1 MKKLN
6 VLTRMLLLVA
16 LLVGSTSSVWAVDRW
31 VKTSPADL
39 TTGDIVVIVDQ
50 ATSKA
55 MSNNN
60 GTSAPSAVAVTLNDD
75 KSEISSEVS
84 TNIQW
89 SLTTS
94 GTGASKTFQ
103 FAKSTSYLYVTDTN
117 NGVKVGSGE
126 QRNTFTI
133 VTGGNNNG
141 YYLYNKSGK
150 DVRYVGCYN
159 QSDWRCYG
167 SINNNIK
174 GNNNAFYKKTTA
186 SGPVDPSVTI
196 DKTTIGVG
204 GTATISGPDGLSISY
219 SGYDDEVVSV
229 SDAGVVT
236 GLKTGSTTITAT
248 WAAVTDTYNAGS
260 KNFNVTIVPS
270 TVYEKVTNANQLV
283 AGNKY
288 ILVATGSNKAMGAQ
302 SSSIRNPVDVSI
314 SDNKIEIID
323 QEVAVLTL
331 GGETGAWTF
340 LASDNDK
347 YLALTS
353 GSNSIHAS
361 DDATNDESL
370 WKITEDFQLNS
381 ANFPSRY
388 IQYNS
393 GSPRFACY
401 EGSQQDAVLFVKAGS
416 DVSTTVS
423 IASACTDGEK
433 YYGTYSNDKA
443 FRVPAD
449 VTVSTIGID
458 NKGKLKV
465 TDYSTGD
472 IVMANTGVM
481 ISSTTAGAH
490 TLILTESDGTEN
502 AGNLLKAS
510 GNAGIDAEAM
520 AAASASGT
528 KFYRLTMHGGTEL
541 GFYYGAENGG
551 AFDLAANKAYLAVPE
566 SLANAKEGFSFIS
579 GEEETDGIKA
589 VSTKIENGVR
599 YNLAGQKVGA
609 DYKGIVIVNGKKMLN
624 K

>member
-16 LLVGSTSSVWAVDRW
+16 LLVGSTSVWAADRW

-60 GTSAPSAVAVTLNDD
+60 GTTSAPSAVAVTLNVD

-103 FAKSTSYLYVTDTN
+103 FAKSTSYLYVTNTN
-117 NGVKVGSGE
+117 NGVRVDDGE

-133 VTGGNNNG
+133 VTGGDNNG
-141 YYLYNKSGK
+141 YYLYNKSGN

-248 WAAVTDTYNAGS
+248 WSAVTDTYNAGS

-288 ILVATGSNKAMGAQ
+288 ILVATGYNKVMGAYNNKL
-302 SSSIRNPVDVSI
+302 REPVSVTI
-314 SDNKIEIID
+314 TDNKVTIID
-323 QEVAVLTL
+323 EAVAELTL
-331 GGETGAWTF
+331 GGETDAWTF
-340 LASDNDK
+340 LASDDSK
-347 YLALTS
+347 YLALTK
-353 GSNSIHAS
+353 GSNEIHES
-361 DDATNDESL
+361 DDDTADESL
-370 WKITEDFQLNS
+370 WNITEDFQLNS
-381 ANFPSRY
+381 ANISDRY

-401 EGSQQDAVLFVKAGS
+401 TGSQQDAVLFVKAGS

-423 IASACTDGEK
+423 IASACTDGAGN

-449 VTVSTIGID
+449 LTVSAVGVSD
-458 NKGKLKV
+458 GKLVVKNYNKGDVVK
-465 TDYSTGD
+465 
-472 IVMANTGVM
+472 ANTGVM

-490 TLILTESDGTEN
+490 TLILTETAGEEIDGN
-502 AGNLLKAS
+502 MLKAS
-510 GNAGIDAEAM
+510 SVAM
-520 AAASASGT
+520 TGDNL
-528 KFYRLTMHGGTEL
+528 FYRLTMHDGKKI
-541 GFYYGAENGG
+541 GFYWGAENGG

-566 SLANAKEGFSFIS
+566 NLAKEGFSFIS
-579 GEEETDGIKA
+579 DEEETDGIKA
-589 VSTKIENGVR
+589 VSTRVENGVR